1 MKFLNVPILI
11 ISLSIGLFFSYVIK
25 PNTNIIYVYPTP
37 ENIEKIQYKDKG
49 DNCFGF
55 ISEEVECP
63 SNQAKI
69 RRYPVQ

>member
-1 MKFLNVPILI
+1 MKFLNVPVLI
-11 ISLSIGLFFSYVIK
+11 ISLSIGLFISYVIK

-37 ENIEKIQYKDKG
+37 ENINKIQYKDKG

-55 ISEEVECP
+55 TSKEVECP

>member
-1 MKFLNVPILI
+1 MKFLNVPVLI

-37 ENIEKIQYKDKG
+37 ENIDKIQYKDKG

-55 ISEEVECP
+55 TSKEVKCP

-69 RRYPVQ
+69 RQYPVQ